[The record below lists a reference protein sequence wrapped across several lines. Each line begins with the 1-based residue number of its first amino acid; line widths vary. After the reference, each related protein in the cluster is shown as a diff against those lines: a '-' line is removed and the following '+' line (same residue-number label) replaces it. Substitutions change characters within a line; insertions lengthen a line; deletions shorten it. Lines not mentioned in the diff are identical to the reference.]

1 MTWYEVISKDYFAFE
16 VLTETLRKVIFLLA
30 KTMLIHFNSFI
41 CNAGCRRGEPRS
53 QPQGAAGDFSGLPR
67 RTWER
72 LVVNFGWLDVLT
84 RTRGVMDDAVLPV
97 IWAALREGF
106 GSRQ

>member
-1 MTWYEVISKDYFAFE
+1 MQA
-16 VLTETLRKVIFLLA
+16 A
-30 KTMLIHFNSFI
+30 
-41 CNAGCRRGEPRS
+41 
-53 QPQGAAGDFSGLPR
+53 AAGNQQASLEALRAIFQAYRDVL
-67 RTWER
+67 WER